1 MFGFEKNE
9 RYNIS
14 VRELQALQAI
24 AADMLKL
31 AASDLDAQAG
41 TGALKEI
48 CL

>member
-9 RYNIS
+9 RDNIS

-24 AADMLKL
+24 AADLLKL
-31 AASDLDAQAG
+31 AASDLDAQVG